1 MGDNNNGVNARMIV
15 IMMKINNKKSNNVKS
30 NGNIRI
36 VYERNS
42 VWETKWYSRS
52 NVMLIIV
59 VNNKMKGEKENK

>member
-15 IMMKINNKKSNNVKS
+15 IMMKTNNKKSNNVKS

-42 VWETKWYSRS
+42 V
-52 NVMLIIV
+52 
-59 VNNKMKGEKENK
+59 

>member
-15 IMMKINNKKSNNVKS
+15 IMMKTNSKKSNNVKS

-36 VYERNS
+36 VYERNI

>member
-15 IMMKINNKKSNNVKS
+15 IMMKTNNKKSNNVKS

>member
-15 IMMKINNKKSNNVKS
+15 IMMKTNSKKSNNVKS

>member
-15 IMMKINNKKSNNVKS
+15 IMMKTNNKKSNNVKS

-42 VWETKWYSRS
+42 VWETKWDSRS

>member
-15 IMMKINNKKSNNVKS
+15 IMMKTNNKKSNNVKS

-59 VNNKMKGEKENK
+59 VNNKVKGEKENK